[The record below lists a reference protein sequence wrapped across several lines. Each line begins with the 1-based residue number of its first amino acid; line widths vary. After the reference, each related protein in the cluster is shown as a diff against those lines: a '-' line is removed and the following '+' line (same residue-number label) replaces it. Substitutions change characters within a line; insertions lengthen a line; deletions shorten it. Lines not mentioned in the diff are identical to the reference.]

1 MKLTPP
7 HRRSALGSIPHPA
20 VSVPSMPIPIGSTV
34 GRRARIS
41 RHVAL
46 PLLGLIFAT
55 LMLGGTLPIPLY
67 TLWAPKFGFG
77 ALTTTLIFAAYTVG
91 TIMALLTLANLSDQ
105 AGRRPLLLAAI
116 ASIAVS
122 TTLFLVADSVVV
134 LLLARLVSGV
144 AAGVVTATATAAL
157 HEIDETAEGTR
168 SVRTATLANMG
179 GLGLGAILAGVLA
192 QSVGD
197 PTHTVFWVYLTLLVL
212 VAAAAWL
219 LPETVSQPHRP
230 RLQIHRPVLPA
241 HSGRARFGQAA
252 ALVFVAF
259 SILGLFSSLVPAFLH
274 DVLHEGNLAIVGL
287 IVGSVFLI
295 AATTQLAL
303 NPDRASKAW
312 AVAPLILVA
321 GLAGI
326 EAGLWAQSLGL
337 FLAGTAVSGVGVGLA
352 FKGGIT
358 ITHELADP
366 EHRAGLTATLF
377 LAAYAG
383 LTIPTVIVGVLNQ
396 SMTARSATL
405 IVASVVALL
414 ALGAG
419 ELRGRTVAA
428 AKGPHQSSRA
438 HAPRPC
444 RHRGSH
450 GGADPLDLHHRRASP
465 TQPLGDPE
473 RVLWRIG
480 MYKHE
485 G

>member
-1 MKLTPP
+1 
-7 HRRSALGSIPHPA
+7 
-20 VSVPSMPIPIGSTV
+20 MPIRAGLTV
-34 GRRARIS
+34 RRRVRVSRRA
-41 RHVAL
+41 AL
-46 PLLGLIFAT
+46 PLLGLVFAA

-105 AGRRPLLLAAI
+105 AGRRPLLLAAV

-122 TTLFLVADSVVV
+122 SALFLVADSVVV
-134 LLLARLVSGV
+134 LLLARLVSG
-144 AAGVVTATATAAL
+144 AATGVVTATATAAL
-157 HEIDETAEGTR
+157 HEIDENPEGTR

-192 QSVGD
+192 QTAGD
-197 PTHTVFWVYLTLLVL
+197 PTHTVFWVYPALLIPVTIT
-212 VAAAAWL
+212 VWC

-230 RLQIHRPVLPA
+230 RLALHRPVLPA
-241 HSGRARFGQAA
+241 RSGRARFAQAA

-259 SILGLFSSLVPAFLH
+259 SILGLFSSLVPAMLH
-274 DVLHEGNLAIVGL
+274 NVLHEGNLAIVGL

-295 AATTQLAL
+295 AAATQLAL
-303 NPDRASKAW
+303 NPGRARKAL

-352 FKGGIT
+352 FKGGIAL
-358 ITHELADP
+358 THELSDH
-366 EHRAGLTATLF
+366 EHRAALTATLF

-414 ALGAG
+414 AFGTAALH
-419 ELRGRTVAA
+419 RRTETEAQA
-428 AKGPHQSSRA
+428 SAHSPRA
-438 HAPRPC
+438 HASRPV
-444 RHRGSH
+444 
-450 GGADPLDLHHRRASP
+450 ASP
-465 TQPLGDPE
+465 
-473 RVLWRIG
+473 R
-480 MYKHE
+480 
-485 G
+485 